1 MGQGNDKYVVGQKII
16 EIKEIGMGFLRKQEE
31 QMALRYLRWHYSKS
45 SQPEP
50 SAEVLALKAK
60 EVVDE
65 AHRIAKH
72 RGRNVLIILKEM
84 LAEIKK
90 G

>member
-1 MGQGNDKYVVGQKII
+1 
-16 EIKEIGMGFLRKQEE
+16 MGFIRKQEE

-45 SQPEP
+45 GQSEP
-50 SAEVLALKAK
+50 SDELLNRKAK
-60 EVVDE
+60 EVVNE

-72 RGRNVLIILKEM
+72 RGRNVLVILKEM
-84 LAEIKK
+84 LAEIKR